1 MGRAGVDAPGQFLQR
16 PALAERDR
24 SLKAY
29 GVDGIDIAGEGLADQ
44 VTSGRHEPV
53 PEGGLDRGCGG
64 FVRKVRLALERD
76 RRARHPRPRGSLE
89 ACEPVEPELAAQ
101 GGDREVP
108 DVHRGRPDIEFPRR
122 EYEERGLERAAKPD
136 PDVACGLA
144 SGAFQRGG
152 VQVEGGR
159 HRGIPQERKARD
171 QAQGPRV
178 DFGWT
183 PEGQSVRVENDA
195 DQGRPGLRGGEFRPY
210 DRSLED

>member
-44 VTSGRHEPV
+44 VTGGRHEPV
-53 PEGGLDRGCGG
+53 SEGGLDRGRGG

-76 RRARHPRPRGSLE
+76 GRARHPRPGGSLE
-89 ACEPVEPELAAQ
+89 VRESVEPELAAQ

-108 DVHRGRPDIEFPRR
+108 DVYLGRPDIEFPWR
-122 EYEERGLERAAKPD
+122 EYKEGGLQCAAKPD
-136 PDVACGLA
+136 PEVACGLS

-152 VQVEGGR
+152 V
-159 HRGIPQERKARD
+159 
-171 QAQGPRV
+171 
-178 DFGWT
+178 
-183 PEGQSVRVENDA
+183 
-195 DQGRPGLRGGEFRPY
+195 
-210 DRSLED
+210 